1 MGGAER
7 IGNFGATEIDASNT
21 AAQADAPLTRAEA
34 VKLVQSYVAAYNNR
48 DLDAMLALQDENV
61 VSCPARLFGGIYL
74 IAWFGREHWADGDYR
89 RRSCASAR
97 DLVEATY
104 EQQASDLS
112 AARKLVIRSVVLDGR
127 LPERR

>member
-74 IAWFGREHWADGDYR
+74 IAWFDRVVWSRALGRWRLSPTKLCLCQRPGGSDVRTAGERPVR
-89 RRSCASAR
+89 RA
-97 DLVEATY
+97 
-104 EQQASDLS
+104 
-112 AARKLVIRSVVLDGR
+112 
-127 LPERR
+127 